1 MMCGQEFS
9 AQGTKRQNLAFRTS
23 GITYGHMFGR
33 KKKTNK
39 RKPPALQA
47 MEDRINAAGQL
58 AGHDAFSQTVIAA
71 SDKVSPA
78 VVGLHRVQ
86 SGPRGHAL
94 EGSGSAVVFSSDGYA
109 ITNFH
114 VIDGAEQ
121 IEAVL
126 HDGTSCS
133 TEIVGIDPET
143 DLALVK
149 LSCPQ
154 NAYVELG
161 DSASLKVGQLA
172 IAIGNPLGLQ
182 STVTV
187 GVISALRRTLK
198 GAGGRM
204 IDDVIQTDAA
214 LNPGNSGGALIDA
227 EGHLV
232 GINTAIVGGA
242 QGLCFAVPIDTAKAI
257 LPDLMRH
264 GKVRRGWLAI
274 HAQTQGLSP
283 MLAKRLELPAAS
295 GVLIVELQRGGP
307 GEQAGLLPGDVIL
320 RIDGA
325 PVPSVD
331 AIFRHLDYDKIGE
344 TVSIQVLRR
353 GALVNVDVLV
363 SARA

>member
-1 MMCGQEFS
+1 
-9 AQGTKRQNLAFRTS
+9 
-23 GITYGHMFGR
+23 MFGR
-33 KKKTNK
+33 KKKHDRK
-39 RKPPALQA
+39 KPPALQA
-47 MEDRINAAGQL
+47 IEDRASKSPAA
-58 AGHDAFSQTVIAA
+58 HDAFSRTIIAA
-71 SDKVSPA
+71 SDTVSPA
-78 VVGLHRVQ
+78 VVGLHRVKQ
-86 SGPRGHAL
+86 QGPYQNAL

-109 ITNFH
+109 ITNNH
-114 VIDGAEQ
+114 VIDGAQ
-121 IEAVL
+121 KIEAVL
-126 HDGTSCS
+126 HDGTSCNA
-133 TEIVGIDPET
+133 EVVGIDPET

-149 LSCPQ
+149 LGAQQ
-154 NAYVELG
+154 NAHVELG

-214 LNPGNSGGALIDA
+214 LNPGNSGGALVDA
-227 EGHLV
+227 QGHLV

-264 GKVRRGWLAI
+264 GRVRRGWLAI
-274 HAQTQGLSP
+274 HAQTQGLHP
-283 MLAKRLELPAAS
+283 ALAKRLELPAPS

-307 GEQAGLLPGDVIL
+307 GEAAGLRPGDVIL

-331 AIFRHLDYDKIGE
+331 AIFRHLDYDRIGE
-344 TVSIQVLRR
+344 TVSIMVLRR
-353 GALVNVDVLV
+353 GALVEL
-363 SARA
+363 SAEVTARP

>member
-1 MMCGQEFS
+1 
-9 AQGTKRQNLAFRTS
+9 
-23 GITYGHMFGR
+23 MFW
-33 KKKTNK
+33 KSKKTK
-39 RKPPALQA
+39 TRKPPALEAIEQS
-47 MEDRINAAGQL
+47 RLNKAAGY
-58 AGHDAFSQTVIAA
+58 DAFSQTIIAA
-71 SDKVSPA
+71 SDEVSPA

-86 SGPRGHAL
+86 SGPRGNAMD
-94 EGSGSAVVFSSDGYA
+94 GSGSSVVFSSDGYA
-109 ITNFH
+109 ITNHH
-114 VIDGAEQ
+114 VIEGADR

-126 HDGTSCS
+126 HDGTSCGA
-133 TEIVGIDPET
+133 EVVGIDPET

-149 LSCPQ
+149 LECPQ

-187 GVISALRRTLK
+187 GVISALRRTLR
-198 GAGGRM
+198 GASGRM

-214 LNPGNSGGALIDA
+214 LNPGNSGGALVDA
-227 EGHLV
+227 KGHLV

-264 GKVRRGWLAI
+264 GRVKRGWLAI
-274 HAQTQGLSP
+274 HAQTQGLNPS
-283 MLAKRLELPAAS
+283 LAKRLELPVPS
-295 GVLIVELQRGGP
+295 GVLVVELQRGGP

-320 RIDGA
+320 RIDGE

-331 AIFRHLDYDKIGE
+331 AIFRHLDYDRIGD

-353 GALVNVDVLV
+353 GGLGELSVKV
-363 SARA
+363 SARP